1 MTPSS
6 PRKRAVRNGGGA
18 TLAAAAAPKPAAST
32 LERPPRPPTTL
43 NAIFRPRS
51 VAVIGASTRR
61 GSIGREIV
69 HNLILGD
76 FKGKLFPVNPKADF
90 IHSIKA
96 YPSILDVPDEVDL
109 AVIVVPAEAVAGVAR
124 ECGRKGVK
132 GLVVISA
139 GFREVGEA
147 GAARERAL
155 LAICDEYEMRMV
167 GPNCLG
173 VFNADPA
180 VSLNATFAPGMPQP
194 GPVGFVSQSGALG
207 IAVWTE
213 MQRRNVGFSQ
223 FASIGNKADI
233 SGNALLEYWEHD
245 PSIRIMALYIES
257 FGNPRR
263 FVQLARRITPK
274 KPILLVKSGR
284 TAAGARAASSHTG
297 ALSGMDRAT
306 DALLRQTGVI
316 RARSIDDLMQLL
328 QAFSRCPLPKGRRVA
343 VLTNAGGPG
352 IMATDALVG
361 HGMEL
366 AEMDEPTRK
375 RLAEHLP
382 SEASVSNPIDMI
394 ASADTGSFQACL
406 GILLESKAV
415 DLVIVA
421 FVPPIMVN
429 PMDVVRSV
437 SATMR
442 GTDKPV
448 LMVVMAEE
456 QYYGRIPSEI
466 PDAPPVYRYP
476 EAAAYAAAELSNW
489 AEWRTRDPGRIP
501 EVSAQRDVARKIV
514 ETEGARGEYLDADAA
529 LRLLE
534 AYGFPLVPW
543 RRARSAEEAV
553 AAAEELGYPCALK
566 VAGRRIVHK
575 SDVGGVALGLK
586 SALEVEG
593 AFAKMSRAVRA
604 LGHDP
609 QVEGFLVQPMVPGD
623 QEVILGMATDP
634 VIGPILLF
642 GLGGKY
648 VEVLKDVALRVHPI
662 TDVDA
667 EDMVRSIR
675 GFDLLKGVR
684 GEAGVALEPV
694 HDALLRLSALV
705 TDFPQIAEIDLNPF
719 LLSARAKDCRIVDV
733 RVRLA

>member
-1 MTPSS
+1 MTPQ
-6 PRKRAVRNGGGA
+6 VGF
-18 TLAAAAAPKPAAST
+18 
-32 LERPPRPPTTL
+32 PPRPPKDPRTL
-43 NAIFRPRS
+43 DAIFRPRS
-51 VAVIGASTRR
+51 VCVIGASTHR

-69 HNLILGD
+69 HNLIDGD
-76 FKGKLFPVNPKADF
+76 FKGKLFPVNPKADY

-96 YPSILDVPDEVDL
+96 YPSILDVPDPVDL
-109 AVIVVPAEAVAGVAR
+109 AVIVVPAGAVHDVA
-124 ECGRKGVK
+124 EQCGKKGVK
-132 GLVVISA
+132 GLIVISA

-147 GAARERAL
+147 GAERERRL
-155 LAICDEYEMRMV
+155 LSICDRWEMRMV

-194 GPVGFVSQSGALG
+194 GSVGFVSQSGALG

-213 MQRRNVGFSQ
+213 MQRRNVGFAQ
-223 FASIGNKADI
+223 FVSTGNKADV
-233 SGNALLEYWEHD
+233 SGNALLEYWEND
-245 PSIRIMALYIES
+245 PAVRILALYLES

-306 DALLRQTGVI
+306 DALIRQTGVI

-328 QAFSRCPLPKGRRVA
+328 QAFSRCALPKGRRVA

-352 IMATDALVG
+352 ILATDALVG
-361 HGMEL
+361 HDMEL
-366 AEMDEPTRK
+366 AEIDAVTRA
-375 RLAEHLP
+375 RLAELLP
-382 SEASVSNPIDMI
+382 GEASVANPIDMI
-394 ASADTGSFQACL
+394 ASADTTAFRTCL
-406 GILLESKAV
+406 RILLEADGI

-421 FVPPIMVN
+421 FVPPIMVD
-429 PMDVVRSV
+429 PMAVVRGV
-437 SATMR
+437 TETMK
-442 GTDKPV
+442 GIEKPV
-448 LMVVMAEE
+448 LMVIMAEE
-456 QYYGRIPSEI
+456 QYYARIPAEI

-476 EAAAYAAAELSNW
+476 EAAAYAAAELANW
-489 AEWRTRDPGRIP
+489 AEWRTRDPGSIP
-501 EVSAQRDVARKIV
+501 DIDARRDVARRIV
-514 ETEGARGEYLDADAA
+514 ETEGTSGEYLDADAA
-529 LRLLE
+529 FRVLQ
-534 AYGFPLVPW
+534 AYGFPIAPW
-543 RRARSAEEAV
+543 RRARTAEEAV
-553 AAAEELGYPCALK
+553 AAAEALGFPVALK

-575 SDVGGVALGLK
+575 SDVGGVALGLRN
-586 SALEVEG
+586 ALETEG

-609 QVEGFLVQPMVPGD
+609 HVEGFLVQPMTTAQ
-623 QEVILGMATDP
+623 QEVILGMTTDP

-667 EDMVRSIR
+667 RDMVRSIR
-675 GFDLLKGVR
+675 GFELLQGVR

-705 TDFPQIAEIDLNPF
+705 TDLPQLAEIDLNPF
-719 LLSARAKDCRIVDV
+719 LLSASASDCRIVDV
-733 RVRLA
+733 RIRLG